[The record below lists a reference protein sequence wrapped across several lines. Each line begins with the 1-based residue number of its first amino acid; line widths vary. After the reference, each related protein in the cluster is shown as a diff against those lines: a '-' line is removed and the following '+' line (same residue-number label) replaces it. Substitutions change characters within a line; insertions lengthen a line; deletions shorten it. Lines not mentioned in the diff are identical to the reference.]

1 MFLRLAVALVLGAV
15 LGIERELVK
24 KATGVRTEMLVA
36 AGAAIFAMVGLTL
49 PYLTGASI
57 GTPPDASTVNAG
69 LAVIANIVVGIGFLG
84 AGLIIKAGEHPHNVT
99 TTALVWTTA
108 AIGVLVGIGL
118 LEFASVAAL
127 LIALLLFT
135 LRKLNVS
142 EQLEGESRSLR
153 RKK

>member
-1 MFLRLAVALVLGAV
+1 MFLRLIVALALGAI

-36 AGAAIFAMVGLTL
+36 AGASIFAMVGLTL
-49 PYLTGASI
+49 PYITGASI
-57 GTPPDASTVNAG
+57 GAAPDPSTVNAG
-69 LAVIANIVVGIGFLG
+69 LAIIANIVVGIGFLG

-99 TTALVWTTA
+99 TAALVWTTA

-118 LEFASVAAL
+118 IELAVVATV

-135 LRKLNVS
+135 IRKLNVS
-142 EQLEGESRSLR
+142 EELEEESRSLR
-153 RKK
+153 RRK